1 MNNIAIFDVF
11 LKAPIFYLIIL
22 MNFFL
27 ILLVEVKNVPIGP

>member
-22 MNFFL
+22 MNFL